1 MVIIIIIKKNQ
12 ELEKCPS
19 TYCSQS
25 NWKICYDSILGF
37 TTATNKGNHVRNV
50 NWWKNNWWK
59 PQKRGCTSC
68 GLPWHPSQHVSTF
81 SQLQYFQLQ
90 NQFDSP
96 DKLWNRGQNS
106 LDLVAP
112 ALQVF
117 SLIAFST
124 RCNKN
129 TWVGGRS
136 LSDFAHLN
144 IHYTEHVTRLIV

>member
-1 MVIIIIIKKNQ
+1 MVIIINKKTKSLRNALVLTVANPTERSAMIVSSVSPLQ
-12 ELEKCPS
+12 RTREPCQKC
-19 TYCSQS
+19 Y
-25 NWKICYDSILGF
+25 
-37 TTATNKGNHVRNV
+37 
-50 NWWKNNWWK
+50 WWKNNWWK

-124 RCNKN
+124 HCNKN
-129 TWVGGRS
+129 TWLSGRS
-136 LSDFAHLN
+136 LSDFAHL
-144 IHYTEHVTRLIV
+144 IKHYTEHVTRLIV